1 MWHPENVWGFIK
13 FTYCAGCIY
22 IFIYKVYGDNDVT
35 ELFSTFIHQFL
46 RQSWNNSVATIIRVF
61 IALINCLV
69 IEDDSCIPS
78 KLRNFLL
85 LIFSLLNM
93 INLMRLSIY
102 MFSSKETIV
111 VEFLASSRFSWQWW
125 RNKKGKKYFQIKRSS
140 NENAREWEWH
150 IYLFKS
156 IC

>member
-1 MWHPENVWGFIK
+1 MASENVWGFIK

-93 INLMRLSIY
+93 IYLMRLSIY
-102 MFSSKETIV
+102 IYFPLKKRSS
-111 VEFLASSRFSWQWW
+111 LSSWPHHDFHD
-125 RNKKGKKYFQIKRSS
+125 NDEGIKKGKNI
-140 NENAREWEWH
+140 
-150 IYLFKS
+150 FK
-156 IC
+156 